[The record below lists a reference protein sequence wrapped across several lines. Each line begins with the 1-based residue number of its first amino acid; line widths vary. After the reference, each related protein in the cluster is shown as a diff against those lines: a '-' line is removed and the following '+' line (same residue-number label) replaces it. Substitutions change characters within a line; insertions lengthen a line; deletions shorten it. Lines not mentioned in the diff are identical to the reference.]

1 MLSLTRKEGE
11 SVIIGDDIEITV
23 VDVSGD
29 KVRLGIKAPDNISVL
44 RAELKQTAQQNKD
57 SAAGSMTPDA
67 LAQLLGKK

>member
-1 MLSLTRKEGE
+1 MLSLTRKKGE
-11 SVIIGDDIEITV
+11 SVIIGDDIEIVV

-57 SAAGSMTPDA
+57 SAQP
-67 LAQLLGKK
+67 LAPICCRGL